1 MSVTQMANKLYKIKD
16 VALRIDRSILT
27 LKRWEKQGLIPE
39 ARKDSRGWRIY
50 TEEEVQEI
58 LQRVRET
65 NYFRNTEAAT

>member
-1 MSVTQMANKLYKIKD
+1 MANKLYKIKD

>member
-1 MSVTQMANKLYKIKD
+1 MANKIYKIKD

-58 LQRVRET
+58 LRRVRKT

>member
-1 MSVTQMANKLYKIKD
+1 MANKIYKIKD

>member
-1 MSVTQMANKLYKIKD
+1 MASKLYKIKD

-27 LKRWEKQGLIPE
+27 LKRWEKQGHIPK

-58 LQRVRET
+58 LRLVNET
-65 NYFRNTEAAT
+65 NYFRNIESAK

>member
-1 MSVTQMANKLYKIKD
+1 MANKLYKIKD

-58 LQRVRET
+58 LRRVRKT

>member
-1 MSVTQMANKLYKIKD
+1 MANKLYKIKD

-58 LQRVRET
+58 LQQVRET

>member
-1 MSVTQMANKLYKIKD
+1 MASRLYKIKD

-50 TEEEVQEI
+50 TEDEVQEI
-58 LQRVRET
+58 LKRVKET
-65 NYFRNTEAAT
+65 NYFRYTELVK

>member
-1 MSVTQMANKLYKIKD
+1 MASRLYKIKD

-27 LKRWEKQGLIPE
+27 IKRWEKQGYIPE

-58 LQRVRET
+58 LRLVNDT
-65 NYFRNTEAAT
+65 NYFRNDATAK

>member
-1 MSVTQMANKLYKIKD
+1 MANKFYKIKD